1 MDILETREG
10 AVTVLKP
17 GGPLVQGDADQ
28 FKTQFVGVLPKCLGR
43 VIIDASAIAYVDSR
57 GLEVLVEV
65 SEEMSRS
72 GQTLKL
78 CGANDTI
85 REVMDLTETL
95 GLFEQFA
102 DVHTAVRS
110 FL

>member
-1 MDILETREG
+1 MQIQEHKQG

-17 GGPLVQGDADQ
+17 HGPLTQEDAGR
-28 FKTQFVGVLPKCLGR
+28 FKDRLGR
-43 VIIDASAIAYVDSR
+43 SLSASLGRCVVDAGAVPFVDSR

-65 SEEMSRS
+65 TDELSRN
-72 GQTLKL
+72 GQALKL
-78 CGANDTI
+78 CSLNETL
-85 REVMDLTETL
+85 REVLELTTL
-95 GLFEQFA
+95 AHKFEHFA

>member
-10 AVTVLKP
+10 AVTVMKP
-17 GGPLVQGDADQ
+17 CGPLLLAEAEQ
-28 FKTQFVGVLPKCLGR
+28 FKTRFVEVLPRCLGR
-43 VIIDASAIAYVDSR
+43 VVVDATAIAYVDSR
-57 GLEVLVEV
+57 GLEVLVELG
-65 SEEMSRS
+65 EEMAQA

-78 CGANDTI
+78 CGANETL

-95 GLFEQFA
+95 GHFEQFA

>member
-1 MDILETREG
+1 MDILESREG

-17 GGPLVQGDADQ
+17 CGPLLLAEADQ
-28 FKTQFVGVLPKCLGR
+28 FKARFADVLPKTLGR
-43 VIIDASAIAYVDSR
+43 LVVDASAIAYLDSR
-57 GLEVLVEV
+57 GLEVLVEL
-65 SEEMSRS
+65 SDEMAQA

-78 CGANDTI
+78 CAANETL
-85 REVMDLTETL
+85 REVMDLTETV
-95 GLFEQFA
+95 GCFEQFA

>member
-17 GGPLVQGDADQ
+17 CGPLMQADAEQ
-28 FKTQFVGVLPKCLGR
+28 FKTQFADVLPKCLGR
-43 VIIDASAIAYVDSR
+43 VIVDASAVAYVDSR

-65 SEEMSRS
+65 ADDMARS

-78 CGANDTI
+78 CGANETL
-85 REVMDLTETL
+85 REVMDLTDTV
-95 GLFEQFA
+95 GQFEQFA